1 MADVGVKRPDCVGG
15 GLSGPSYE
23 VTPWSLGAIVPLS
36 SSEIVIRITWVIVD
50 TPGQARLSQI
60 SLSLINQNIHL
71 SRDILFII
79 AGSFIGGV
87 ERAQAERSIEENGFW
102 ELDMSRKTRENTAE
116 KTAQGATN
124 RCSPV
129 VCQKEIKWF
138 SPVVRVS
145 SSGQ

>member
-23 VTPWSLGAIVPLS
+23 VTP
-36 SSEIVIRITWVIVD
+36 RISGGHCRAVSRRD
-50 TPGQARLSQI
+50 CHQDYMSYGQPSQPSQARLSQI

-87 ERAQAERSIEENGFW
+87 ERAESERKEENGFW
-102 ELDMSRKTRENTAE
+102 ELDMSRISRKKAE
-116 KTAQGATN
+116 TTAQCATN
-124 RCSPV
+124 
-129 VCQKEIKWF
+129 
-138 SPVVRVS
+138 
-145 SSGQ
+145 

>member
-1 MADVGVKRPDCVGG
+1 M
-15 GLSGPSYE
+15 
-23 VTPWSLGAIVPLS
+23 
-36 SSEIVIRITWVIVD
+36 D
-50 TPGQARLSQI
+50 TPAQARLSQI

-87 ERAQAERSIEENGFW
+87 ERAQAEHSKEENGFW

-124 RCSPV
+124 
-129 VCQKEIKWF
+129 
-138 SPVVRVS
+138 
-145 SSGQ
+145 